1 MERNETISSKS
12 GLFIYIYNI
21 VLVILA
27 KAIRQLKEMKGIQPG
42 NEEVKISSSTDDMIV
57 HINK

>member
-21 VLVILA
+21 VFVILA

>member
-27 KAIRQLKEMKGIQPG
+27 TAIRQLKEMKGIQPG
-42 NEEVKISSSTDDMIV
+42 KEEVKISSSTDDMIV